1 MICGTF
7 FFCFALAFS
16 FIAVKWPKIAN
27 RPNKQPK
34 ETSVYKKFVR
44 FMKGW
49 KMKTLSVYAGLVH
62 GPINIC
68 LLLFLFRIAFI
79 IRAVTSLKMELE
91 LEPRFRIRTCVA
103 GGIVV
108 PEVTF
113 LVEEPPHEA
122 RAAKSPVISI

>member
-1 MICGTF
+1 MICGTLF

-44 FMKGW
+44 FMKDS
-49 KMKTLSVYAGLVH
+49 KIKTLSVYAGLVH
-62 GPINIC
+62 AHMNIF
-68 LLLFLFRIAFI
+68 LLLFLFRIAFTV

-91 LEPRFRIRTCVA
+91 LEPA
-103 GGIVV
+103 
-108 PEVTF
+108 
-113 LVEEPPHEA
+113 
-122 RAAKSPVISI
+122 

>member
-1 MICGTF
+1 MSCGKLVS
-7 FFCFALAFS
+7 FCFALVFS
-16 FIAVKWPKIAN
+16 FFAVKWPKIAN

-34 ETSVYKKFVR
+34 ETIVYRKFVR
-44 FMKGW
+44 FMKDS
-49 KMKTLSVYAGLVH
+49 KMKTLSVYAGVVH
-62 GPINIC
+62 GPINIF
-68 LLLFLFRIAFI
+68 LLLFLFPIAFI
-79 IRAVTSLKMELE
+79 IRAVTSLKI
-91 LEPRFRIRTCVA
+91 RIRACVA